1 MVNAWSLAA
10 SVLDGTLD
18 EDYPIM
24 KKDEIKI
31 ETSADEGVVNVPN
44 GLEYYDP
51 THYVD
56 EHGDIHLATSKDDFK
71 VDNYEH
77 SDAWYDYNRNDPDRE
92 NPFTDPKDRERAF
105 KVTGN
110 SEPDPFTDAF
120 DYSMAGA
127 GVGNTASAYPSAFT
141 TLSDN
146 DDQMAHHVG
155 FNYDELKLNIQ
166 ANSPYNDG
174 YTQDFYKEELK
185 KTMTDSRNKY
195 HEKEILKDV
204 EEYVSRTY
212 NGHYTGSKHEYRN
225 VQTIDLMAS
234 RDLASDFCQA
244 NILKYGSRYG
254 SKDGRN
260 KKDLLKVIHYAMLL
274 LHFDEHYGK
283 PSMTSGNID
292 HTMP

>member
-24 KKDEIKI
+24 KTDEIKI
-31 ETSADEGVVNVPN
+31 ETSDEQVVNVPLGDIN
-44 GLEYYDP
+44 LDENITIGTGNTATEPEHSPYYYDY
-51 THYVD
+51 T
-56 EHGDIHLATSKDDFK
+56 
-71 VDNYEH
+71 
-77 SDAWYDYNRNDPDRE
+77 RNDPDR
-92 NPFTDPKDRERAF
+92 
-105 KVTGN
+105 
-110 SEPDPFTDAF
+110 PDPFVDAF
-120 DYSMAGA
+120 DHMMHDVDG
-127 GVGNTASAYPSAFT
+127 YPLPFT
-141 TLSDN
+141 TLADN
-146 DDQMAHHVG
+146 DDQIAHHFADSVT
-155 FNYDELKLNIQ
+155 LNIEG
-166 ANSPYNDG
+166 P
-174 YTQDFYKEELK
+174 TKE
-185 KTMTDSRNKY
+185 TMSDSRNKY
-195 HEKEILKDV
+195 HENEILKDV

-212 NGHYTGSKHEYRN
+212 NGHYTGTKHEYRN

-292 HTMP
+292 HNMP